1 MKISYF
7 SWLRS
12 KTGLSF
18 EEFDLPDNCRN
29 VDELVDILSTRHPDL
44 AAVAD
49 TKGSLRFTVNRRYVD
64 RDHPLQ
70 PADAVGLFPPV
81 TGG

>member
-1 MKISYF
+1 MRITYF

-12 KTGLSF
+12 KTGLSS
-18 EEFDLPDNCRN
+18 EDFDLPDNCK
-29 VDELVDILSTRHPDL
+29 DIGSLVTFLSNRHPEL
-44 AAVAD
+44 AAVANAA
-49 TKGSLRFTVNRRYVD
+49 GSLRFTVNRRYVD

-70 PADAVGLFPPV
+70 PADTVGLFPPV

>member
-1 MKISYF
+1 MKVTYF

-12 KTGLSF
+12 KTGLSS
-18 EEFDLPDNCRN
+18 EEIDLPSGCNN
-29 VDELVDILSTRHPDL
+29 VSMLVDLLSDRHPDL
-44 AAVAD
+44 GAVANAE
-49 TKGSLRFTVNRRYVD
+49 GSLRFTVNRRYVE

-70 PADAVGLFPPV
+70 PVDTVGLFPPV

>member
-1 MKISYF
+1 MKITYF

-12 KTGLSF
+12 KTGLSS
-18 EEFDLPDNCRN
+18 EEIELPDDCN
-29 VDELVDILSTRHPDL
+29 DIDGLVDLLSGRHPDL
-44 AAVAD
+44 AAVANAQ
-49 TKGSLRFTVNRRYVD
+49 GSLRFTVNRRYVE